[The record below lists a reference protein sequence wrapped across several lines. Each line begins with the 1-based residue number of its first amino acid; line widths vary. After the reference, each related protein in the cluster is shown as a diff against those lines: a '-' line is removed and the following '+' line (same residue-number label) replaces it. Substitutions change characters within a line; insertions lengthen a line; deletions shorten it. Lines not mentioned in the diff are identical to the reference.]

1 MCVLTLCQ
9 GVERCLH
16 IIESLSRLSSHTT
29 LVGRSRWREACKH
42 GGLQGQRQRD
52 SSHERKGRWGKQA
65 AQTPSGLSYENRLRE
80 KAISLTPALGIQH
93 LWPRRFQ
100 HWRHVCSL
108 LKLLS
113 SLGNSRGLTG
123 FFKLPAASH
132 QRPLKTY
139 KVSYLPFQVA
149 ISKRQFYE
157 TIIRCFIVLWGFL
170 VFFFFFSYLGTEI
183 ALTTCKVLVECP
195 LCCSVLGTLFCLM
208 LIIAYKVDLITF
220 FKKRNKYQKG
230 M

>member
-9 GVERCLH
+9 GVERCLY
-16 IIESLSRLSSHTT
+16 IIGSLSRLSSHTP
-29 LVGRSRWREACKH
+29 LVGRSRWRWACKY
-42 GGLQGQRQRD
+42 GGLQGQRRRD
-52 SSHERKGRWGKQA
+52 STHERKGRWGEQA
-65 AQTPSGLSYENRLRE
+65 AQTPLGLSYENRLRK
-80 KAISLTPALGIQH
+80 KAISLTSALGIQH

-132 QRPLKTY
+132 QRPLETY
-139 KVSYLPFQVA
+139 KVSYLPFQVT

-170 VFFFFFSYLGTEI
+170 VCLFFFLSGNRNLLNNMQNVGWM
-183 ALTTCKVLVECP
+183 LTLL
-195 LCCSVLGTLFCLM
+195 LCAGHFVTLFCLM
-208 LIIAYKVDLITF
+208 LTTTYKVDLITF
-220 FKKRNKYQKG
+220 FLKKI
-230 M
+230 

>member
-1 MCVLTLCQ
+1 M
-9 GVERCLH
+9 GD
-16 IIESLSRLSSHTT
+16 
-29 LVGRSRWREACKH
+29 W
-42 GGLQGQRQRD
+42 GQRQRTAVMI
-52 SSHERKGRWGKQA
+52 EKGRWGKQA
-65 AQTPSGLSYENRLRE
+65 VHLLGLSYENRLRGE
-80 KAISLTPALGIQH
+80 AFPSPL
-93 LWPRRFQ
+93 LWESSTCDTGRFQ
-100 HWRHVCSL
+100 HWACHSL

-170 VFFFFFSYLGTEI
+170 VCLFFFSLSGN
-183 ALTTCKVLVECP
+183 
-195 LCCSVLGTLFCLM
+195 
-208 LIIAYKVDLITF
+208 
-220 FKKRNKYQKG
+220 RNLLNNMQNVG
-230 M
+230 